1 MDNGLYM
8 GEMWVFEL
16 MKDKTFPE
24 APKYVFVDAD
34 NQIID
39 VFPNSDV
46 VNKDTGIKSDTLYSF
61 NLLNEMFPCAEEE
74 FSCNVAQF
82 GEKYKEVHTESIKG
96 ETLDGEFVKIKDAMR

>member
-34 NQIID
+34 N
-39 VFPNSDV
+39 
-46 VNKDTGIKSDTLYSF
+46 
-61 NLLNEMFPCAEEE
+61 
-74 FSCNVAQF
+74 
-82 GEKYKEVHTESIKG
+82 
-96 ETLDGEFVKIKDAMR
+96 